1 MQPGTTLFFQT
12 CQPATAWAAKNRKA
26 VFLVALIS
34 IMIIASPAAFAQV
47 KVNYGDF
54 AGIDVA
60 FLSVTETNHQP
71 PPEPAALWGLPAV
84 RGNGMQFYPQIF
96 SATSVGGVVDQAGSQ
111 LQMRISAAPPST
123 LDLITIDEFGDID
136 LSGVGTGQTGTFAS
150 MSGFVTV
157 TETTGGPIAPEII
170 PFTGIFIPT
179 ELSGLPNNLGQSLW
193 QGNVVVD
200 IAAVVPNA
208 TNAMLSFD
216 DDLTASS
223 DDAGTTALIQKKVI
237 LIQVTVGPAP

>member
-1 MQPGTTLFFQT
+1 MQPGTTPLFLT
-12 CQPATAWAAKNRKA
+12 SRPATALAAKNRKA
-26 VFLVALIS
+26 GFFIALIS

-54 AGIDVA
+54 LGTDMA

-71 PPEPAALWGLPAV
+71 PPKPATLWGVPAV
-84 RGNGMQFYPQIF
+84 QGNGLQFYPQTF
-96 SATSVGGVVDQAGSQ
+96 SATSVGGGVDQAGSQ

-123 LDLITIDEFGDID
+123 LNLITINEFGDID

-157 TETTGGPIAPEII
+157 TETSGGPIAPETI
-170 PFTGIFIPT
+170 PFTGIFTPT
-179 ELSGLPNNLGQSLW
+179 DLSGLPNNLGQTLW
-193 QGNVVVD
+193 KGNVVVD
-200 IAAVVPNA
+200 IGAVVPNA
-208 TNAMLSFD
+208 TKAMLSFD
-216 DDLTASS
+216 DDLMASS
-223 DDAGTTALIQKKVI
+223 DEAWTTALIQKKVV